1 MLTVENLSK
10 VYRRDGQAG
19 GGIRDASFS
28 LRPGD
33 FFTLLGPSGCG
44 KTTTLRCIAG
54 LERPDDGVIRIG
66 ETIVFDARQRLQVA
80 MNARGIGMVFQSY
93 AIWPHMTVFENVA
106 FPLKAMRGASLGREE
121 IRRRVEDSLRRVN
134 LGDYGPRNATM
145 LSGGEQ
151 QRVAFARAIVG
162 EPRLLLLD
170 EPLSNLDAALRE
182 EMRTELLRLQRTIG
196 ITTVY
201 VTHDQTEAL
210 TLSDRIAVVD
220 RGRILQIGP
229 PTEIYLRPQSE
240 FVARFV
246 GNTNILYGKAA
257 EPLSPDGSAGVPP
270 ALSSSQERAGLRQ
283 ALRRPRSDTLRVDVG
298 LEKPLG
304 CISPAGIGS
313 NGEAAISV
321 RPEAID
327 LALTAE
333 ATNPPEQVNE
343 LRGEIAA
350 ATFMGVHLRYDVG
363 VAGRMLSVIAPPRRV
378 FSVGDKVTL
387 RFAFDSA
394 VAVPPERRP

>member
-1 MLTVENLSK
+1 MLTVENLTKIFS
-10 VYRRDGQAG
+10 RAGQAG
-19 GGIRDASFS
+19 GGIRDASLS
-28 LRPGD
+28 LQPGA

-54 LERPDDGVIRIG
+54 LERPDEGIIRLG
-66 ETIVFDARQRLQVA
+66 DRVVFDGRQRIHVA
-80 MNARGIGMVFQSY
+80 MNERGIGMVFQSY

-106 FPLKAMRGASLGREE
+106 FPLKARGGRIGREE

-134 LGDYGPRNATM
+134 LAGYGERNATM

-162 EPRLLLLD
+162 VPKLLLLD
-170 EPLSNLDAALRE
+170 EPLSNLDAGLRE

-220 RGRILQIGP
+220 RGRILQVGP

-246 GNTNILYGKAA
+246 GSTNILYGKSA
-257 EPLSPDGSAGVPP
+257 DGAPPPSA
-270 ALSSSQERAGLRQ
+270 QEGR
-283 ALRRPRSDTLRVDVG
+283 ALRIEVG
-298 LEKPLG
+298 LERPLA
-304 CISPAGIGS
+304 CIAPGGIGP
-313 NGEAAISV
+313 NGEAAVSV

-327 LALTAE
+327 IAASTE
-333 ATNPPEQVNE
+333 PNPSGAINE
-343 LRGEIAA
+343 LRGEVAA
-350 ATFMGVHLRYDVG
+350 STFMGANLRYDVR
-363 VAGRMLSVIAPPRRV
+363 VADRMLSVVTPPRRV
-378 FSVGDKVTL
+378 FGIGDKVVL
-387 RFAFDSA
+387 RFPCESA
-394 VAVPPERRP
+394 VAVRPEHRP

>member
-1 MLTVENLSK
+1 MLTVENLTK
-10 VYRRDGQAG
+10 VYRRAEQAG

-28 LRPGD
+28 LQPGA

-54 LERPDDGVIRIG
+54 LERPDDGVIRLADRV
-66 ETIVFDARQRLQVA
+66 VFDARARIHVA
-80 MNARGIGMVFQSY
+80 MNERGIGMVFQSY

-106 FPLKAMRGASLGREE
+106 FPLRARGGSLGREE
-121 IRRRVEDSLRRVN
+121 IRRRVEDSLKRVN
-134 LGDYGPRNATM
+134 LAGYGERNATM

-162 EPRLLLLD
+162 EPKLLLLD
-170 EPLSNLDAALRE
+170 EPLSNLDAGLRE

-220 RGRILQIGP
+220 RGRILQVGP

-246 GNTNILYGKAA
+246 GSTNMLYGKAA
-257 EPLSPDGSAGVPP
+257 PAASPQAGEGRV
-270 ALSSSQERAGLRQ
+270 LH
-283 ALRRPRSDTLRVDVG
+283 VDVG
-298 LEKPLG
+298 LAKPLG
-304 CISPAGIGS
+304 CIAPAGIGS
-313 NGEAAISV
+313 SGEAAVSV
-321 RPEAID
+321 RPEAIEI
-327 LALTAE
+327 ALSAD
-333 ATNPPEQVNE
+333 AGNPAGDVNE

-350 ATFMGVHLRYDVG
+350 STFMGVNLRYDVR
-363 VAGRMLSVIAPPRRV
+363 VAERMLSVITPPRRV
-378 FSVGDKVTL
+378 FGVGDKVVL
-387 RFAFDSA
+387 RFSFESA
-394 VAVPPERRP
+394 VAVPPAPK

>member
-1 MLTVENLSK
+1 MLTVENLTK
-10 VYRRDGQAG
+10 VYRRGEQAG
-19 GGIRDASFS
+19 GGIRDASLS
-28 LRPGD
+28 LQPGA

-54 LERPDDGVIRIG
+54 LERPDDGVIRLADRV
-66 ETIVFDARQRLQVA
+66 VFDARRRIHVA
-80 MNARGIGMVFQSY
+80 MNERGIGMVFQSY

-106 FPLKAMRGASLGREE
+106 FPLRARGGSLGREE
-121 IRRRVEDSLRRVN
+121 IRRRVEDNLRRVN
-134 LGDYGPRNATM
+134 LAGYGERNATM

-162 EPRLLLLD
+162 EPKLLLLD
-170 EPLSNLDAALRE
+170 EPLSNLDAGLRE

-220 RGRILQIGP
+220 RGRILQVGP

-246 GNTNILYGKAA
+246 GSTNMLYGKAA
-257 EPLSPDGSAGVPP
+257 GPAASPQAGEAGV
-270 ALSSSQERAGLRQ
+270 
-283 ALRRPRSDTLRVDVG
+283 LRVEVG
-298 LEKPLG
+298 LERPLG
-304 CISPAGIGS
+304 CIAPAGVGS
-313 NGEAAISV
+313 NGEAAVSV

-327 LALTAE
+327 IALSTDDDSPAG
-333 ATNPPEQVNE
+333 AINE
-343 LRGEIAA
+343 LRGEVAA
-350 ATFMGVHLRYDVG
+350 STFMGVNLRYDVR
-363 VAGRMLSVIAPPRRV
+363 VAERMLSVITPPRRV
-378 FSVGDKVTL
+378 FGVGDKVVL
-387 RFAFDSA
+387 RFSFESA
-394 VAVPPERRP
+394 VAVPPAPK

>member
-1 MLTVENLSK
+1 MLTIENLTK
-10 VYRRDGQAG
+10 VYRRAEQAG

-28 LRPGD
+28 LQPGA

-54 LERPDDGVIRIG
+54 LERPEDGVIRLADRV
-66 ETIVFDARQRLQVA
+66 VFDARQRIHVA
-80 MNARGIGMVFQSY
+80 MNERGIGMVFQSY

-106 FPLKAMRGASLGREE
+106 FPLKARGGSLGREE

-134 LGDYGPRNATM
+134 LTGYGERNATM

-162 EPRLLLLD
+162 EPKLLLLD
-170 EPLSNLDAALRE
+170 EPLSNLDAGLRE
-182 EMRTELLRLQRTIG
+182 EMRTELLRLQRAIG

-220 RGRILQIGP
+220 RGRILQVGP

-246 GNTNILYGKAA
+246 GNTNILYGNAA
-257 EPLSPDGSAGVPP
+257 GPVSSPP
-270 ALSSSQERAGLRQ
+270 APEGKV
-283 ALRRPRSDTLRVDVG
+283 LRVEVG

-304 CISPAGIGS
+304 CIAPAGIGS
-313 NGEAAISV
+313 SGEAAVSV

-327 LALTAE
+327 IALSADLSSP
-333 ATNPPEQVNE
+333 AGDINE

-350 ATFMGVHLRYDVG
+350 STFMGVNLRYDVR
-363 VAGRMLSVIAPPRRV
+363 VAERMLSVVTPPRCV
-378 FSVGDKVTL
+378 FRVGDKVVL
-387 RFAFDSA
+387 RFPFDSS
-394 VAVPPERRP
+394 VAVPPEPK

>member
-1 MLTVENLSK
+1 MLTVESLTK
-10 VYRRDGQAG
+10 LYRRAEHTG

-28 LRPGD
+28 LQQGA

-54 LERPDDGVIRIG
+54 LERPDDGVIRLG
-66 ETIVFDARQRLQVA
+66 ETIVFDARRRIHVA
-80 MNARGIGMVFQSY
+80 MNERGIGMVFQSY

-106 FPLKAMRGASLGREE
+106 FPLKARGVSLSREE

-134 LGDYGPRNATM
+134 LGGYAERNATM

-162 EPRLLLLD
+162 EPKLLLLD
-170 EPLSNLDAALRE
+170 EPLSNLDAGLRE

-220 RGRILQIGP
+220 RGRILQVGP
-229 PTEIYLRPQSE
+229 PMEIYLRPRSE

-246 GNTNILYGKAA
+246 GSTNILYGKAA
-257 EPLSPDGSAGVPP
+257 GDPP
-270 ALSSSQERAGLRQ
+270 TGEGRV
-283 ALRRPRSDTLRVDVG
+283 LRVDVG
-298 LEKPLG
+298 LNWQLG
-304 CISPAGIGS
+304 CIAPAGIGC
-313 NGEAAISV
+313 NGEAAVSV
-321 RPEAID
+321 RPEAIEI
-327 LALTAE
+327 ALGADAGQATA
-333 ATNPPEQVNE
+333 NINE
-343 LRGEIAA
+343 LSGEIAA
-350 ATFMGVHLRYDVG
+350 ATFMGVNLRYEVR
-363 VAGRMLSVIAPPRRV
+363 VAGRMLAVVTPPRQL
-378 FSVGDKVTL
+378 FSIGDTVIL
-387 RFAFDSA
+387 RFAFESA
-394 VAVPPERRP
+394 VAVQPEHRS

>member
-1 MLTVENLSK
+1 MLTVGNLTK
-10 VYRRDGQAG
+10 LYRRGEQSG

-28 LRPGD
+28 LQPGA

-54 LERPDDGVIRIG
+54 LERPDDGVIRLG
-66 ETIVFDARQRLQVA
+66 DTVVFDARRRIHVA
-80 MNARGIGMVFQSY
+80 MNERGIGMVFQSY

-106 FPLKAMRGASLGREE
+106 FPLKAMRGVRLGREE
-121 IRRRVEDSLRRVN
+121 IRQRVEDSLRRVN
-134 LGDYGPRNATM
+134 LANYGQRNATM

-162 EPRLLLLD
+162 EPKLLLLD
-170 EPLSNLDAALRE
+170 EPLSNLDAGLRE
-182 EMRTELLRLQRTIG
+182 EMRSELLRLQRTIG

-220 RGRILQIGP
+220 RGCILQVGAP
-229 PTEIYLRPQSE
+229 AEIYLRPQSE

-246 GNTNILYGKAA
+246 GSTNILYGKATD
-257 EPLSPDGSAGVPP
+257 PPPYPPVGQGSVEGRAGV
-270 ALSSSQERAGLRQ
+270 
-283 ALRRPRSDTLRVDVG
+283 LRVEVG
-298 LEKPLG
+298 LEEPLG

-313 NGEAAISV
+313 NGEAAVSV

-327 LALTAE
+327 IELSADGK
-333 ATNPPEQVNE
+333 PPSGNVNE
-343 LRGEIAA
+343 MRGEIAA
-350 ATFMGVHLRYDVG
+350 TAFMGVNLRYDVRIG
-363 VAGRMLSVIAPPRRV
+363 ERMMCVITPPRHV
-378 FSVGDKVTL
+378 FSVGDRVVL
-387 RFAFDSA
+387 RFAFESA
-394 VAVPPERRP
+394 VAVPPERRQ

>member
-1 MLTVENLSK
+1 MLTVENLTK
-10 VYRRDGQAG
+10 IYHRGEQAG

-28 LRPGD
+28 LQPGA

-54 LERPDDGVIRIG
+54 LERPDDGVIRLADRV
-66 ETIVFDARQRLQVA
+66 VFDVRQRVHVA
-80 MNARGIGMVFQSY
+80 MNERGIGMVFQSY

-106 FPLKAMRGASLGREE
+106 FPLKARGGSLGRDE

-134 LGDYGPRNATM
+134 LAGYGERNATM

-162 EPRLLLLD
+162 EPKLLLLD
-170 EPLSNLDAALRE
+170 EPLSNLDAGLRE

-220 RGRILQIGP
+220 RGRILQVGP

-246 GNTNILYGKAA
+246 GSTNMLYGKVAGAA
-257 EPLSPDGSAGVPP
+257 
-270 ALSSSQERAGLRQ
+270 SSQPGQQGGVLRIE
-283 ALRRPRSDTLRVDVG
+283 VG
-298 LEKPLG
+298 LDKALG
-304 CISPAGIGS
+304 CIAPAGIGS
-313 NGEAAISV
+313 GGEAAVSV

-327 LALTAE
+327 IAPIAD
-333 ATNPPEQVNE
+333 AGRPAGDINE
-343 LRGEIAA
+343 LRGKVAA
-350 ATFMGVHLRYDVG
+350 STFMGVNLRYDVC
-363 VAGRMLSVIAPPRRV
+363 VAERILSVITPPRRV
-378 FSVGDKVTL
+378 IGVGEQVVL
-387 RFAFDSA
+387 RFPFEST
-394 VAVPPERRP
+394 VAVPPESR

>member
-1 MLTVENLSK
+1 MLTVENLTK
-10 VYRRDGQAG
+10 LYRRGEQSG

-28 LRPGD
+28 LQPGA

-54 LERPDDGVIRIG
+54 LERPDDGVISLG
-66 ETIVFDARQRLQVA
+66 DTVVFDARRRIHVA
-80 MNARGIGMVFQSY
+80 MNERGIGMVFQSY

-106 FPLKAMRGASLGREE
+106 FPLKAMRGVRLGREE
-121 IRRRVEDSLRRVN
+121 IRRRVEDSLRRAN
-134 LGDYGPRNATM
+134 LANYGQRNATM

-162 EPRLLLLD
+162 EPKLLLLD
-170 EPLSNLDAALRE
+170 EPLSNLDAGLRE
-182 EMRTELLRLQRTIG
+182 EMRSELLRLQRTIG

-220 RGRILQIGP
+220 RGCILQVGAP
-229 PTEIYLRPQSE
+229 AEIYLRPQSE

-246 GNTNILYGKAA
+246 GSTNILYGKATD
-257 EPLSPDGSAGVPP
+257 PPPYPP
-270 ALSSSQERAGLRQ
+270 AGQGSVEGRAVV
-283 ALRRPRSDTLRVDVG
+283 LRVEVG
-298 LEKPLG
+298 LERPLG

-313 NGEAAISV
+313 NGEAAVSV

-327 LALTAE
+327 VELSADGKPTSG
-333 ATNPPEQVNE
+333 NVNE
-343 LRGEIAA
+343 MRGEIAA
-350 ATFMGVHLRYDVG
+350 TTFMGVNLRYDVRIG
-363 VAGRMLSVIAPPRRV
+363 HRMLCVITPPRHV
-378 FSVGDKVTL
+378 FSVGDKVVL
-387 RFAFDSA
+387 RFAFESA
-394 VAVPPERRP
+394 VAVRPEHRQ

>member
-1 MLTVENLSK
+1 MLTVENLTK
-10 VYRRDGQAG
+10 VYRRTEQTG

-28 LRPGD
+28 LQPGA

-54 LERPDDGVIRIG
+54 LERPDDGVICLG
-66 ETIVFDARQRLQVA
+66 DTVVFDARRRIHVA
-80 MNARGIGMVFQSY
+80 MNERGIGMVFQSY

-106 FPLKAMRGASLGREE
+106 FPLRAMRGARLGREE

-134 LGDYGPRNATM
+134 LGDYGQRNATM

-162 EPRLLLLD
+162 EPKLLLLD
-170 EPLSNLDAALRE
+170 EPLSNLDAGLRE

-220 RGRILQIGP
+220 RGRILQVGP

-246 GNTNILYGKAA
+246 GSTNILYGKATDPPPYPPAGQGRVEGGA
-257 EPLSPDGSAGVPP
+257 EGRAGV
-270 ALSSSQERAGLRQ
+270 
-283 ALRRPRSDTLRVDVG
+283 LRVEVG
-298 LEKPLG
+298 LERPLG
-304 CISPAGIGS
+304 CISPAGIGG
-313 NGEAAISV
+313 NGEAAVSV

-327 LALTAE
+327 IESSADGK
-333 ATNPPEQVNE
+333 PPSGSVNE
-343 LRGEIAA
+343 MRGEIAA
-350 ATFMGVHLRYDVG
+350 TAFMGVNLRYDVRIG
-363 VAGRMLSVIAPPRRV
+363 DRMLCVITPPRHV

-387 RFAFDSA
+387 RFAFESA
-394 VAVPPERRP
+394 VAVPPEHRQ

>member
-1 MLTVENLSK
+1 MLTVENLTK
-10 VYRRDGQAG
+10 VYRRAEQAG

-28 LRPGD
+28 LQPGA

-54 LERPDDGVIRIG
+54 LERPDDGVIRLADRV
-66 ETIVFDARQRLQVA
+66 VFDARQRIHVA
-80 MNARGIGMVFQSY
+80 MNERGIGMVFQSY

-106 FPLKAMRGASLGREE
+106 FPLKARGGSLGREE

-134 LGDYGPRNATM
+134 LTGYGERNATM

-162 EPRLLLLD
+162 EPKLLLLD
-170 EPLSNLDAALRE
+170 EPLSNLDAGLRE

-220 RGRILQIGP
+220 RGRILQVGP

-257 EPLSPDGSAGVPP
+257 GPVSSPP
-270 ALSSSQERAGLRQ
+270 AQEGKV
-283 ALRRPRSDTLRVDVG
+283 LRVEVG

-304 CISPAGIGS
+304 CIAPAGIGS
-313 NGEAAISV
+313 NGEAAVSV

-327 LALTAE
+327 IALSAGGYNPTADI
-333 ATNPPEQVNE
+333 NE
-343 LRGEIAA
+343 LSGEIVAT
-350 ATFMGVHLRYDVG
+350 TFMGVNLRYDVR
-363 VAGRMLSVIAPPRRV
+363 VADRILSVVTPPRRV
-378 FSVGDKVTL
+378 FSVGDKVLL
-387 RFAFDSA
+387 RFAFESA
-394 VAVPPERRP
+394 VAVEPEPMS

>member
-1 MLTVENLSK
+1 MLTVENLTK
-10 VYRRDGQAG
+10 VYSRAEQAG

-28 LRPGD
+28 LQPGA

-54 LERPDDGVIRIG
+54 LERPDHGIIRLG
-66 ETIVFDARQRLQVA
+66 DRVVFDERQRINVA
-80 MNARGIGMVFQSY
+80 MNERGIGMVFQSY

-106 FPLKAMRGASLGREE
+106 FPLKARGGGIGREE

-134 LGDYGPRNATM
+134 LAEYGERNATM

-162 EPRLLLLD
+162 VPKLLLLD
-170 EPLSNLDAALRE
+170 EPLSNLDAGLRE
-182 EMRTELLRLQRTIG
+182 EMRTELLRLQRIIG

-220 RGRILQIGP
+220 RGRILQVGP

-246 GNTNILYGKAA
+246 GSTNILYGKAA
-257 EPLSPDGSAGVPP
+257 DG
-270 ALSSSQERAGLRQ
+270 ALSLSTQEGR
-283 ALRRPRSDTLRVDVG
+283 ALRIDVG
-298 LEKPLG
+298 LERPLA
-304 CISPAGIGS
+304 CIAPAGIGS
-313 NGEAAISV
+313 NGDAAVSV
-321 RPEAID
+321 RPEAIEM
-327 LALTAE
+327 TAN
-333 ATNPPEQVNE
+333 THVGSPGDDINE
-343 LRGEIAA
+343 LRGEVAA
-350 ATFMGVHLRYDVG
+350 STFMGVNLRFDVQ
-363 VAGRMLSVIAPPRRV
+363 VAERMLSVVTPPRRT
-378 FSVGDKVTL
+378 FGVGDKVVL
-387 RFAFDSA
+387 RFPFESA
-394 VAVPPERRP
+394 VAVPPEPRP

>member
-1 MLTVENLSK
+1 MLTVENLTK
-10 VYRRDGQAG
+10 IYRRAEQAG

-28 LRPGD
+28 LQPGA

-54 LERPDDGVIRIG
+54 LERPDDGVIRLADRV
-66 ETIVFDARQRLQVA
+66 VFDARARIHVA
-80 MNARGIGMVFQSY
+80 MNERGIGMVFQSY

-106 FPLKAMRGASLGREE
+106 FPLRARGGSLGREE
-121 IRRRVEDSLRRVN
+121 IRRRVEDSLKRVN
-134 LGDYGPRNATM
+134 LAGYGERNATM

-162 EPRLLLLD
+162 EPKLLLLD
-170 EPLSNLDAALRE
+170 EPLSNLDAGLRE

-220 RGRILQIGP
+220 RGRILQVGP

-246 GNTNILYGKAA
+246 GSTNMLYGKAA
-257 EPLSPDGSAGVPP
+257 PAASPQAGEGRV
-270 ALSSSQERAGLRQ
+270 LH
-283 ALRRPRSDTLRVDVG
+283 VDVG
-298 LEKPLG
+298 LAKPLG
-304 CISPAGIGS
+304 CIAPAGIGS
-313 NGEAAISV
+313 SGEAAVSV
-321 RPEAID
+321 RPEAIEI
-327 LALTAE
+327 ALSAD
-333 ATNPPEQVNE
+333 AGNPAGDVNE

-350 ATFMGVHLRYDVG
+350 STFMGVNLRYDVR
-363 VAGRMLSVIAPPRRV
+363 VAERMLSVITPPRRV
-378 FSVGDKVTL
+378 FGVGDKVVL
-387 RFAFDSA
+387 RFSFESA
-394 VAVPPERRP
+394 VAVPPAPK

>member
-1 MLTVENLSK
+1 MLTIENLTK
-10 VYRRDGQAG
+10 VYRRAEQAG

-28 LRPGD
+28 LQPGA

-54 LERPDDGVIRIG
+54 LERPDDGVIRLADRV
-66 ETIVFDARQRLQVA
+66 VFDARQRIHVA
-80 MNARGIGMVFQSY
+80 INERGIGMVFQSY

-106 FPLKAMRGASLGREE
+106 FPLKARGGSLGREE

-134 LGDYGPRNATM
+134 LTGYGERNATM

-162 EPRLLLLD
+162 EPKLLLLD
-170 EPLSNLDAALRE
+170 EPLSNLDAGLRE
-182 EMRTELLRLQRTIG
+182 EMRMELLRLQRAIG

-220 RGRILQIGP
+220 RGRILQVGP

-257 EPLSPDGSAGVPP
+257 GPVSSPP
-270 ALSSSQERAGLRQ
+270 AQEGKV
-283 ALRRPRSDTLRVDVG
+283 LRVEVG

-304 CISPAGIGS
+304 CIAPAGIGS
-313 NGEAAISV
+313 SGEAAVSV

-327 LALTAE
+327 IALSADPSSP
-333 ATNPPEQVNE
+333 AGDINE
-343 LRGEIAA
+343 LRGEVAA
-350 ATFMGVHLRYDVG
+350 STFMGVNLRYDVR
-363 VAGRMLSVIAPPRRV
+363 VAERMLSVVTPPRCV
-378 FSVGDKVTL
+378 FGVGDKVVL
-387 RFAFDSA
+387 RFPFDSS
-394 VAVPPERRP
+394 VAVPPEPK

>member
-1 MLTVENLSK
+1 MLTVENLTK
-10 VYRRDGQAG
+10 VYRRGEQAG
-19 GGIRDASFS
+19 GGIRDASLS
-28 LRPGD
+28 LQPGA

-54 LERPDDGVIRIG
+54 LERPDDGVIRLADRV
-66 ETIVFDARQRLQVA
+66 VFDARRRIHVA
-80 MNARGIGMVFQSY
+80 MNERGIGMVFQSY

-106 FPLKAMRGASLGREE
+106 FPLRARGGSLGREE
-121 IRRRVEDSLRRVN
+121 IRRRVEDNLRRVN
-134 LGDYGPRNATM
+134 LAGYGERNATM

-162 EPRLLLLD
+162 EPKLLLLD
-170 EPLSNLDAALRE
+170 EPLSNLDAGLRE

-220 RGRILQIGP
+220 RGRILQVGP

-246 GNTNILYGKAA
+246 GSTNMLYGKAA
-257 EPLSPDGSAGVPP
+257 GPAASPQAGEAGV
-270 ALSSSQERAGLRQ
+270 
-283 ALRRPRSDTLRVDVG
+283 LRVEVG
-298 LEKPLG
+298 LERPLG
-304 CISPAGIGS
+304 CIAPAGVGS
-313 NGEAAISV
+313 NGEAAVSV

-327 LALTAE
+327 ITLSTDADSPAG
-333 ATNPPEQVNE
+333 AINE
-343 LRGEIAA
+343 LRGEVAA
-350 ATFMGVHLRYDVG
+350 STFMGVNLRYDVR
-363 VAGRMLSVIAPPRRV
+363 VAERMLSVITPPRRV
-378 FSVGDKVTL
+378 FGVGDKVVL
-387 RFAFDSA
+387 RFSFESA
-394 VAVPPERRP
+394 VAVPPEPK

>member
-1 MLTVENLSK
+1 MLTVENLTK
-10 VYRRDGQAG
+10 VYRRAEQAG

-28 LRPGD
+28 LQPGA

-54 LERPDDGVIRIG
+54 LERPDDGVIRLADRV
-66 ETIVFDARQRLQVA
+66 VFDARARIHVA
-80 MNARGIGMVFQSY
+80 MNERGIGMVFQSY

-106 FPLKAMRGASLGREE
+106 FPLRARGGSLGREE

-134 LGDYGPRNATM
+134 LAGYGERNATM

-162 EPRLLLLD
+162 EPKLLLLD
-170 EPLSNLDAALRE
+170 EPLSNLDAGLRE

-220 RGRILQIGP
+220 RGRILQVGP

-246 GNTNILYGKAA
+246 GSTNMLYGKAA
-257 EPLSPDGSAGVPP
+257 PAASQQAGEGKV
-270 ALSSSQERAGLRQ
+270 
-283 ALRRPRSDTLRVDVG
+283 LRVEVG
-298 LEKPLG
+298 LDRPLG
-304 CISPAGIGS
+304 CIAPAGIGS
-313 NGEAAISV
+313 SGEAAVSV

-327 LALTAE
+327 IALSADAGNPTAD
-333 ATNPPEQVNE
+333 ANE

-350 ATFMGVHLRYDVG
+350 STFMGVNLRYDVR
-363 VAGRMLSVIAPPRRV
+363 VAERMLSVITPPRRV
-378 FSVGDKVTL
+378 FGVGDKVVL
-387 RFAFDSA
+387 RFSFESA
-394 VAVPPERRP
+394 VAVPPEPK